1 MSDTEREGLCKL
13 FQIAYLNAYKARPFV
28 DFTDWVEW
36 AELNGIKFNVT
47 AYKNRTQCTKFVNF
61 ISKTLFEEDVKS
73 KLKNANFIAVF
84 CNGSTD
90 SAVIEKECIYIL
102 FVEPFEFEP
111 TLSFIALKDVSSE
124 DADGIKS
131 AIMKA
136 FDYLC
141 MPELK
146 DRMLFF
152 ASDGT
157 SVNSGIKTGLATKF
171 RKDGIDW
178 LVFVWCLSHHLELAL
193 KDSLLDDVFTQFK
206 KSLTNLFNLYH
217 KSSKKLRELCKL
229 HTF

>member
-73 KLKNANFIAVF
+73 KLKNRNFFAVF

-111 TLSFIALKDVSSE
+111 TLSFIAFKDVSSE

-136 FDYLC
+136 FDDIG

-146 DRMLFF
+146 DNGIY
-152 ASDGT
+152 SE
-157 SVNSGIKTGLATKF
+157 IKTGLTTKF
-171 RKDGIDW
+171 SEYGIDW
-178 LVFVWCLSHHLELAL
+178 LVFVWCLSHRLELAL
-193 KDSLLDDVFTQFK
+193 KDSLDDVLTPAK
-206 KSLTNLFNLYH
+206 KSLTNVLYLYH
-217 KSSKKLRELCKL
+217 KSPRN
-229 HTF
+229 

>member
-1 MSDTEREGLCKL
+1 M
-13 FQIAYLNAYKARPFV
+13 
-28 DFTDWVEW
+28 
-36 AELNGIKFNVT
+36 
-47 AYKNRTQCTKFVNF
+47 
-61 ISKTLFEEDVKS
+61 
-73 KLKNANFIAVF
+73 
-84 CNGSTD
+84 
-90 SAVIEKECIYIL
+90 

-111 TLSFIALKDVSSE
+111 TLSFIAFKDVSSE

-136 FDYLC
+136 FDDIG

-171 RKDGIDW
+171 RDGIDW
-178 LVFVWCLSHHLELAL
+178 LVFVWCLSHQLELAL
-193 KDSLLDDVFTQFK
+193 KENLDDVFTQFK
-206 KSLTNLFNLYH
+206 KSLTNLFYLYH

>member
-1 MSDTEREGLCKL
+1 MLDNEREGLCKL

-73 KLKNANFIAVF
+73 KLKNRNFFAVF

-111 TLSFIALKDVSSE
+111 TLSFIAFKDVSSE

-136 FDYLC
+136 FDDIG

-146 DRMLFF
+146 DRMVFL
-152 ASDGT
+152 ASDNAN
-157 SVNSGIKTGLATKF
+157 VNSGIKTGLATKF
-171 RKDGIDW
+171 REYGKD
-178 LVFVWCLSHHLELAL
+178 VRV
-193 KDSLLDDVFTQFK
+193 
-206 KSLTNLFNLYH
+206 
-217 KSSKKLRELCKL
+217 
-229 HTF
+229 